1 MKTIYEIQKL
11 WEIVGEIGHVAEA
24 SEDNRLVRLYQKLS
38 YALDYAEDSGLI
50 EYTGDNENEQYH

>member
-11 WEIVGEIGHVAEA
+11 WEIVGEIGHIAEA

-38 YALDYAEDSGLI
+38 YALDYAEDAGLI
-50 EYTGDNENEQYH
+50 EYDEETET

>member
-24 SEDNRLVRLYQKLS
+24 SEDDRLVRLYQKLS

-50 EYTGDNENEQYH
+50 VYEEENER